1 MENKI
6 IKYGEIDS
14 RNVYLYTLDNNRGLR
29 VKIINYGGI
38 VVSIE
43 YNGVDVVLGRDSL
56 EEYLNNEGYFGALI
70 GRNSNRI
77 SKSRFNINGTTYI
90 LNEND
95 GKNNLHGGLK
105 GFDKQL
111 WDASFFPGDE
121 PKLILTYESSD
132 GEEGFPGNADISV
145 TYTVTKDNSLKISYE
160 AVCDSDTV
168 MNLTNHSYF
177 NLNGHSSGTIDE
189 HILKIDSSFYT
200 PNNAEC
206 IPYGEILS
214 VNNTPMDFSHGATL
228 KSAFESDYEQ
238 IKMFGGIDHNFV
250 LNGKGYRKIGMLKGN
265 QTGITM
271 DIYTDRPGVQ
281 VYTGNVIEQGRCC
294 KEGSFYPIH
303 GAICLETQI
312 FPDSIN
318 ISHYSDA
325 ILKKGE
331 KYNTVTE
338 YAFNNSDN

>member
-1 MENKI
+1 MGDNI

-14 RNVYLYTLDNNRGLR
+14 RGVYLYTLDNNKGLCA
-29 VKIINYGGI
+29 KITNYGGI
-38 VVSIE
+38 VVQLV

-77 SKSRFNINGTTYI
+77 SNSKFEINGKEYT
-90 LNEND
+90 LNPND
-95 GKNNLHGGLK
+95 GVNNLHGGLK
-105 GFDKQL
+105 GFDKKL
-111 WDASFFPGDE
+111 WDASLFPGEE
-121 PKLILTYESSD
+121 PKLILSCESPD
-132 GEEGFPGNADISV
+132 GEEGFPGNALITV
-145 TYTVTKDNSLKISYE
+145 TYTVTKNNSLKISYN
-160 AVCDSDTV
+160 AVCDTDTV

-177 NLNGHSSGTIDE
+177 NLNGHSGGTVDE
-189 HILKIDSSFYT
+189 HILTLDSSFYT
-200 PNNAEC
+200 PNNNQC

-214 VNNTPMDFSHGATL
+214 LENTPMDFSKGATL

-238 IKMFGGIDHNFV
+238 IKLFGGIDHNFI
-250 LNGKGYRKIGMLKGN
+250 LNGQGYRKIGTLSGDK
-265 QTGITM
+265 TGIKM

-281 VYTGNVIEQGRCC
+281 IYTGNVIEQGRKC
-294 KEGSFYPIH
+294 KDGCYYPLH

-312 FPDSIN
+312 FPDSVN

-338 YAFNNSDN
+338 YLFYN